1 VTPTERHARNLAR
14 VAELE
19 AEGRLFEP
27 YLALIR
33 GVIERHAP
41 DTGFYEDHPEVPH
54 CAWCTDPAFTP
65 WPCADY
71 LAAENALGVE

>member
-1 VTPTERHARNLAR
+1 VDATERHARNLAR

-27 YLALIR
+27 YLALAR

-41 DTGFYEDHPEVPH
+41 IPRYPDLCSH
-54 CAWCTDPAFTP
+54 CREGTYSVEASDF
-65 WPCADY
+65 PCADY
-71 LAAENALGVE
+71 LAAENALGVGDE